1 MRGSAD
7 GLELPVPLR
16 FEARLGF
23 EGGKCVPDD
32 VRGASVRVPDGMPI
46 AGWDEQNVAGAE
58 RLDSPAQAGF
68 QRAGHH
74 FDLML
79 LGVVGV
85 LVGPRFARFE
95 VDVAL
100 EHAARG
106 LRRGATKD
114 ESLASGRIEQNIP
127 GQCHSPRLGGARWPA
142 IRCPTQF

>member
-7 GLELPVPLR
+7 GLELPLPLR

-23 EGGKCVPDD
+23 EGGEGVPDD
-32 VRGASVRVPDGMPI
+32 VRGTRVGVPHGMPI
-46 AGWDEQNVAGAE
+46 ACRNEQNVAGAE
-58 RLDSPAQAGF
+58 RLDSATHAGL

-79 LGVVGV
+79 LSAVGV

-114 ESLASGRIEQNIP
+114 EPLASGRIEQNIP